1 MKDITGEGMFPL
13 QWDRGQGR
21 ASAGSDGGGGTQ
33 GWSPGNW
40 DMENHRLVFQDSEQE
55 KVTDLERRTRYR
67 GNSDFRRP
75 PRTLTL
81 FQPLLIKIST
91 MLYL

>member
-33 GWSPGNW
+33 GWSPG
-40 DMENHRLVFQDSEQE
+40 ELGHGE
-55 KVTDLERRTRYR
+55 
-67 GNSDFRRP
+67 P
-75 PRTLTL
+75 PPGLPGL
-81 FQPLLIKIST
+81 
-91 MLYL
+91 